1 MLSFY
6 SDYLDRVQDLHND
19 IKKSI
24 SGLTVEAL
32 DWKPQQE
39 MNSFAVLITHLT
51 GAERFWIGDMTGQES
66 SDRNRDSEFVV
77 ERLDEAKL
85 VQRLDDSLAYIET
98 VLEKLTLDDFNT
110 EIRSERNQRSFTI
123 GWSLL
128 HALEHTATHMGHMQV
143 MRDMWDGRTHS

>member
-51 GAERFWIGDMTGQES
+51 GAERFWI
-66 SDRNRDSEFVV
+66 
-77 ERLDEAKL
+77 
-85 VQRLDDSLAYIET
+85 
-98 VLEKLTLDDFNT
+98 
-110 EIRSERNQRSFTI
+110 
-123 GWSLL
+123 
-128 HALEHTATHMGHMQV
+128 
-143 MRDMWDGRTHS
+143 

>member
-1 MLSFY
+1 
-6 SDYLDRVQDLHND
+6 
-19 IKKSI
+19 
-24 SGLTVEAL
+24 
-32 DWKPQQE
+32 
-39 MNSFAVLITHLT
+39 
-51 GAERFWIGDMTGQES
+51 MTGQES